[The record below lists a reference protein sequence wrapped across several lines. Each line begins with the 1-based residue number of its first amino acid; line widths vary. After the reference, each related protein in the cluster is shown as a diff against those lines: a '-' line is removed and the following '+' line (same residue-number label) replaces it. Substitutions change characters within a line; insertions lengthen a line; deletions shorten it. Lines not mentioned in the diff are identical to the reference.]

1 MSAFLKLIQLRG
13 NEYKHTF
20 GYSWWFHID
29 LFCFSKFCRM
39 KASKARL
46 WGQRST
52 HSNLSEVGQPV
63 MFFFDVHLTLLIIN
77 FKIVIIFC
85 LCVSVFYFKLKN
97 AAERQKST
105 ELQSWSTPP
114 FAGLGVL
121 HVLINRFIAYKL
133 KLHFPWVA
141 ATRAYSAYRLSRHI
155 VLKL

>member
-1 MSAFLKLIQLRG
+1 
-13 NEYKHTF
+13 
-20 GYSWWFHID
+20 
-29 LFCFSKFCRM
+29 M

-52 HSNLSEVGQPV
+52 HSNLSEVGEPV

-105 ELQSWSTPP
+105 ELRS
-114 FAGLGVL
+114 
-121 HVLINRFIAYKL
+121 
-133 KLHFPWVA
+133 
-141 ATRAYSAYRLSRHI
+141 
-155 VLKL
+155 